1 MPRKLDL
8 KLPRCR
14 VHPDARITKSGKYR
28 RDKDTLVLRCWPT
41 RTADAHAFSVRA
53 PGYLPRFRYST
64 SDIAQA
70 MLRLGEGYTYAAAAY
85 EARERAGR
93 KQSVDMN
100 LVVSWLDRF
109 GKRIADAL
117 APEQEPGGTLLL
129 DQLLFNVSA
138 LDASGK
144 PKPAGRLAFAVMG
157 AAISRGAGRPQ
168 IVRLFAAP
176 NKTELWW
183 RQFLELC
190 DVRPDRILCDE
201 DDAMINA
208 IKARWPK
215 AERVL
220 CHWHLENQAEQIL
233 IKYKR
238 HSRRDPLY
246 RSLQSALN
254 TRQAWGRFRSLA
266 ERSGIADLDGWVTMK
281 DDLVR
286 AQLRRKVAPMTTG
299 ALETLLRDVK
309 KMLIARRASFEDF
322 DRMDLVLGL
331 AALHL
336 NGKDRAARFREVIEG
351 DASASG
357 YGSHCSLPFSASRHL
372 SHMASP
378 RHVPLNGAVCKHV

>member
-8 KLPRCR
+8 QLPRCR

-28 RDKDTLVLRCWPT
+28 RDKNTLILRCWPA
-41 RTADAHAFSVRA
+41 RASDAHAFSVRA

-64 SDIAQA
+64 ADIAQA

-93 KQSVDMN
+93 KQSLDVN
-100 LVVSWLDRF
+100 LVISWLDRF

-117 APEQEPGGTLLL
+117 APEQQPGGTLLL

-144 PKPAGRLAFAVMG
+144 PKPAGKLVFAVMG
-157 AAISRGAGRPQ
+157 AALSRSPGRPQ

-183 RQFLELC
+183 RQFLQQCE
-190 DVRPDRILCDE
+190 VQPDRIVCDE

-254 TRQAWGRFRSLA
+254 TPQGWGRFRSLA
-266 ERSGIADLDGWVTMK
+266 ERSGIADLDAWVTIK

-286 AQLRRKVAPMTTG
+286 AQLRRTLAPMTTG
-299 ALETLLRDVK
+299 GLETLLRDVK

-336 NGKDRAARFREVIEG
+336 NRKDRAARFREVIEG
-351 DASASG
+351 GAGASG
-357 YGSHCSLPFSASRHL
+357 
-372 SHMASP
+372 
-378 RHVPLNGAVCKHV
+378 